1 MEILSTI
8 FYFIITIGILVL
20 VHELGHFLA
29 AKLFGMRVEVFSI
42 GFPPRAFGKKIG
54 ETDYCISWIPIGGY
68 VKIAGMIDESFDTDF
83 LQHEP
88 QPWEFRAKPLWQRAL
103 VLSAGV
109 LMNALLAVVIFW
121 GIIYDQGKIIRPVTE
136 IGYIKPESPA
146 EKVGLK
152 VHDKILTVN
161 RKQVTQWNEI
171 ESLLFTENLAAE
183 VTLEVLRDTQTVLIK
198 IPQSQMPNMIDEQFG
213 MFPAGLVPVVGMV
226 EPGKPADQAGLANG
240 DTILA
245 VNGKPVHFAELPSI
259 IKAHAGKEVTL
270 TWKHIDTVKEARIV
284 PTSEGRIGIMLE
296 IGYVGP
302 QIHEQYGLLEA
313 LPISIREVITTTKL
327 FLTNIGQIIVGK
339 VSFRQS
345 VGGPVKIA
353 QLASRS
359 AESGALAFWGF
370 VALLSISLA
379 LLNILPFP
387 ALDGGH
393 LLFLLYEAI
402 FRRPVPAKVVIV
414 IQKVGFTLLLV
425 FMAFVLYN
433 DIVNF

>member
-20 VHELGHFLA
+20 VHELGHFVA
-29 AKLFGMRVEVFSI
+29 AKLFKMRVEVFSI

-68 VKIAGMIDESFDTDF
+68 VKIAGMVDESFDTDF
-83 LQHEP
+83 LHREP
-88 QPWEFRAKPLWQRAL
+88 QPWEFRAKPLWQRAI

-109 LMNALLAVVIFW
+109 VMNILLAILIFW
-121 GIIYDQGKIIRPVTE
+121 GIIYSQGKIIRPVTE
-136 IGYIKPESPA
+136 IGYIKAESPA
-146 EKVGLK
+146 EKVGLR
-152 VHDKILTVN
+152 VGDKILSINGKHV
-161 RKQVTQWNEI
+161 KQWNEI
-171 ESLLFTENLAAE
+171 ESELFAENLSAI
-183 VTLEVLRDTQTVLIK
+183 VTIEVLRENQTVTVT
-198 IPQSQMPNMIDEQFG
+198 IPQSMMPNMIDEQFG
-213 MFPAGLVPVVGMV
+213 MLPVGLVPVVGMV
-226 EPGKPADQAGLANG
+226 EPGKPADQIGLVAG

-245 VNGKPVHFAELPSI
+245 VNGKSVHFGELPSI
-259 IKAHAGKEVTL
+259 VKAHAGKELIL
-270 TWKHIDTVKEARIV
+270 TWKHADEVKEARVV
-284 PTSEGRIGIMLE
+284 PTTEGRLGIMLE
-296 IGYVGP
+296 MGYVGP
-302 QIHEQYGLLEA
+302 QIHEKYTVLEA
-313 LPISIREVITTTKL
+313 FPISIREVVLTTKL
-327 FLTNIGQIIVGK
+327 FLTNIAQIVAGK

-393 LLFLLYEAI
+393 LLLVLYEAI
-402 FRRPVPAKVVIV
+402 FRRPVPDKVVIV
-414 IQKVGFTLLLV
+414 LQKVGFALLLV